1 MDEHNNIQDDISM
14 TEESGSLLEDLYRQ
28 VLEEVGEDPQREGL
42 VKTPHRAAEAMRF
55 LTRGYQQDVE
65 EVLNGAI
72 FEEPYENMV
81 IVRDIEF
88 FSLCE
93 HHILPFFGKAHI
105 AYLPAGKIIG
115 ISKLARLV
123 DIFARRL
130 QVQERMTVQIA
141 NALQQALQPKGV
153 GVVIEARH
161 MCMMARGVQKQSSKV
176 TTSEVLGTFRAD
188 RPTREEFLNLLAL
201 ERNV

>member
-1 MDEHNNIQDDISM
+1 M
-14 TEESGSLLEDLYRQ
+14 EELYREILIQ
-28 VLEEVGEDPQREGL
+28 IGEDPDREGL
-42 VKTPHRAAEAMRF
+42 IKTPSRAAEAMRY
-55 LTRGYQQDVE
+55 LTQGYRQSVE
-65 EVLNGAI
+65 EIVNDAI
-72 FEEPYENMV
+72 FTETHDQMV

-88 FSLCE
+88 YSLCE
-93 HHILPFFGKAHI
+93 HHILPFFGKAHV

-141 NALQQALQPKGV
+141 MALEEVLQPKGV
-153 GVVIEARH
+153 GVVMEARH
-161 MCMMARGVQKQSSKV
+161 MCMMARGVEKQSSKV
-176 TTSEVLGTFRAD
+176 TTSEMRGIFRED
-188 RPTREEFLNLLAL
+188 RPTREEFLNLLHL